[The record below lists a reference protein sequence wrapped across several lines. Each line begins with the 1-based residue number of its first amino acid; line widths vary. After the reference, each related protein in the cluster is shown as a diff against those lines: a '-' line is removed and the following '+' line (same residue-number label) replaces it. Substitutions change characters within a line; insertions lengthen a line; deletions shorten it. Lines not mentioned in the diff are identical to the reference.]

1 MMEIFPAS
9 GPVKTKSVGKQTD
22 EMTEQARRVQNYM
35 NYLLTHEMS
44 EYRSETEQLLFNLA
58 LAGSA
63 FRKVYFDPH
72 HQRPTSVFVP
82 AEDLVVAYNTTDL
95 TTSSR
100 HTHVMQKSDNFVRK
114 LQVSGF
120 YRDVDLTE
128 AIEGTS
134 DVKTK
139 YNELTGVT
147 EVSETDLRTI
157 LEVHC
162 ELDIEG
168 YEDQNEDGEGTGIA
182 VPYIVTIDEAS
193 DTILSIR
200 QNYSESDPLKQ
211 PIQHFVHYKFQPGLG
226 FYGFGLIHLI
236 GNIAKSSTS
245 ILRQLIDAGTLSNL
259 PAGFKARGLRI
270 KGDDTPISPG

>member
-100 HTHVMQKSDNFVRK
+100 HTHVMQKSDNFVKK

-134 DVKTK
+134 DV
-139 YNELTGVT
+139 
-147 EVSETDLRTI
+147 
-157 LEVHC
+157 
-162 ELDIEG
+162 
-168 YEDQNEDGEGTGIA
+168 
-182 VPYIVTIDEAS
+182 
-193 DTILSIR
+193 
-200 QNYSESDPLKQ
+200 
-211 PIQHFVHYKFQPGLG
+211 
-226 FYGFGLIHLI
+226 
-236 GNIAKSSTS
+236 
-245 ILRQLIDAGTLSNL
+245 
-259 PAGFKARGLRI
+259 
-270 KGDDTPISPG
+270 